1 MSPLEIPTSSDL
13 PLMGD
18 MGVIDELK
26 GGAGV
31 DWCGL
36 GFGLERTKR
45 IRSMEYLGY
54 GRGYQLVGGSRVLMF
69 KK

>member
-1 MSPLEIPTSSDL
+1 
-13 PLMGD
+13 MGD